1 LAEHGFAW
9 IPQVQLDREI
19 MGFFLAQSS
28 PPLACKQ
35 HHSSA

>member
-1 LAEHGFAW
+1 MNVTS
-9 IPQVQLDREI
+9 PLDREI